1 MADIDPPSPTD
12 IVSGRGPEGGRF
24 VTVYTCDICK
34 MVQFE
39 SMEEAQE
46 HERLCAPGNNNYAPP
61 PSHHDAN
68 PAPSSQSNQ
77 HHPPPSSTTCLP
89 CPTTSESTTTDHNY
103 QPNDGVVNKTLYKCR
118 KCKLLFWTT
127 RDAALHE
134 QNCTD
139 TKWHNCPVCMVL
151 RFRTQEEVAIHERTC
166 EGVSIIDF
174 MFYVSITYI
183 YILYQYLIIS
193 HMCLHNFSPPR
204 LLYLNIGYA
213 VESCRFTIG

>member
-1 MADIDPPSPTD
+1 
-12 IVSGRGPEGGRF
+12 
-24 VTVYTCDICK
+24 

-39 SMEEAQE
+39 SIEEAQE
-46 HERLCAPGNNNYAPP
+46 HERLCARENNNNYAPP

-77 HHPPPSSTTCLP
+77 QHPPPSSTTCLP
-89 CPTTSESTTTDHNY
+89 CPTTSESTATDHNY

-151 RFRTQEEVAIHERTC
+151 RFRTQEEVAFHKRTC
-166 EGVSIIDF
+166 EGVSIYIDF
-174 MFYVSITYI
+174 MFYMCT
-183 YILYQYLIIS
+183 IIS
-193 HMCLHNFSPPR
+193 TSHLFHLSPLFEYR
-204 LLYLNIGYA
+204 L
-213 VESCRFTIG
+213 CR

>member
-1 MADIDPPSPTD
+1 
-12 IVSGRGPEGGRF
+12 
-24 VTVYTCDICK
+24 

-61 PSHHDAN
+61 PSHHDVI

-183 YILYQYLIIS
+183 YIHYISISLSRTCVFIIS
-193 HMCLHNFSPPR
+193 HPHVYF
-204 LLYLNIGYA
+204 I
-213 VESCRFTIG
+213 